1 MKNFQVFCEKIFAL
15 TAVQNADYLLSSF
28 NDLMDEQ
35 RSVERTLSS
44 LLRTI
49 RQIRI
54 RLSFAIDAY
63 EVSCKH
69 AKMVL
74 LLLETEE
81 TLLHDY
87 FQENECQSTLPVSD
101 SDLRWT
107 GSASDLTELIYALHA
122 TGSVNEG
129 KCDLSEI
136 VLTFERIFHI
146 QLPQVYNTFL
156 AIRNR
161 KKERAV
167 FLKRLYDGLMLKMED
182 LDK

>member
-15 TAVQNADYLLSSF
+15 TTVQNADYLLLSF

-35 RSVERTLSS
+35 RSIERTLLS

-63 EVSCKH
+63 EVSGKH

-74 LLLETEE
+74 LLLKTEE

-87 FQENECQSTLPVSD
+87 FQENECQSTLPMSD
-101 SDLRWT
+101 SGLRWT

-122 TGSVNEG
+122 TGIINDG

-136 VLTFERIFHI
+136 VLTFERVFHI
-146 QLPQVYNTFL
+146 QLPQVENTLL
-156 AIRNR
+156 AIRTRNKDR
-161 KKERAV
+161 DV
-167 FLKRLYDGLMLKMED
+167 FLKRLYDGLILKMDD